1 MTYEPVIGLEIHVQL
16 STASKV
22 FCADSTS
29 FGAEANTHTSIISL
43 AHPGALP
50 RINTKVVDSAITL
63 GLALNGNINKINT
76 FDRKSYF
83 YPDLPK
89 GYQITQDRKPVC
101 VGGEIPIRLSDGTE
115 KMIGL
120 HHFHIEED
128 AGKSIHDQNAH
139 FTLIDLNRAGT
150 PLLEIVTLPDIHSA
164 EEVDALMTAMRQL
177 VRWLGVS
184 DGNMEEGSM
193 RCDVNISIRPQGSSE
208 LNTRCEI
215 KNMNSMRYARRAIA
229 YEVQRQIDVVTSG
242 EQVVQST
249 LNFDPETGITTPM
262 RSKENAHDYRYFPD
276 PDLPPVLISEK
287 KLNDS
292 KVALPILPWEAYQLL
307 QKKYAL
313 TPYDAAQLSNEKSV
327 FDFYTQFVETFHETS
342 PQLFKPA
349 ANLIINKII
358 PFADAEKINISAFP
372 ITNEKLIGLLKLVE
386 NKSVAPA
393 VAFSTMFDALLLPE
407 NFNLS
412 TETLAQ
418 KLELI
423 QTNDALALETW
434 VTEVMAKNPD
444 KVLAYQKG
452 KKGLIG
458 FFMGEVMKLARG
470 KAEPKATEKL
480 LLEKLGQS

>member
-29 FGAEANTHTSIISL
+29 FGADANTHTSIISL

-50 RINTKVVDSAITL
+50 RINAKVVDSAIML
-63 GLALNGNINKINT
+63 GLALEGNINKVNT

-101 VGGEIPIRLSDGTE
+101 VGGKIPILLSDGTE
-115 KMIGL
+115 KVIGL

-193 RCDVNISIRPQGSSE
+193 RCDVNISIRPEGSSE

-215 KNMNSMRYARRAIA
+215 KNMNSMRYARRAIT
-229 YEVQRQIDVVTSG
+229 YEFQRQVDVVSSG
-242 EQVVQST
+242 GKVVQST

-276 PDLPPVLISEK
+276 PDLPPVIISDK
-287 KLNDS
+287 KLSDS
-292 KVALPILPWEAYQLL
+292 KAALPILPWEAYDIL

-313 TPYDAAQLSNEKSV
+313 TPYDATLLTNEKEV
-327 FDFYTQFVETFHETS
+327 FDFYAHLTS
-342 PQLFKPA
+342 QIPDVLFKSA
-349 ANLIINKII
+349 ANLVINKII
-358 PFADAEKINISAFP
+358 PFTDVEKTNISAFP
-372 ITNEKLIGLLKLVE
+372 VSNEKLVGLLKLVE

-393 VAFSTMFDALLLPE
+393 VAFSTLFDALFVPDNSHLT
-407 NFNLS
+407 
-412 TETLAQ
+412 TEELAK

-423 QTNDALALETW
+423 QTNDSSSLETW
-434 VTEVMAKNPD
+434 VNQVIAKNPD
-444 KVLAYQKG
+444 KVKEYQKG

-458 FFMGEVMKLARG
+458 YFMGEVMKLARG
-470 KAEPKATEKL
+470 KAEPKSTEKL
-480 LLEKLGQS
+480 ILEKLK

>member
-1 MTYEPVIGLEIHVQL
+1 MNYEPVIGLEIHVQL

-29 FGAEANTHTSIISL
+29 FSAEANTHTSIISL

-50 RINTKVVDSAITL
+50 RINAKVVDSAVTL

-89 GYQITQDRKPVC
+89 GYQITQDRNPVC

-115 KMIGL
+115 KVIGL

-128 AGKSIHDQNAH
+128 AGKSIHDQNPH

-150 PLLEIVTLPDIHSA
+150 PLLEIVTLPDIRSA
-164 EEVDALMTAMRQL
+164 EEVNALMTAMRQL
-177 VRWLGVS
+177 VRWLGLS

-193 RCDVNISIRPQGSSE
+193 RCDVNISIRPVGSSE

-215 KNMNSMRYARRAIA
+215 KNMNSMRYARRAVA
-229 YEVQRQIDVVTSG
+229 YEVQRQIDVVTNGGS
-242 EQVVQST
+242 VIQST

-276 PDLPPVLISEK
+276 PDLPPIFISEK
-287 KLNDS
+287 KIDDS
-292 KVALPILPWEAYQLL
+292 KAALPILPWQAYQIL

-313 TPYDAAQLSNEKSV
+313 TPYDAALLTNEKPV
-327 FDFYTQFVETFHETS
+327 FDFYTRLVSTQNFAS
-342 PQLFKPA
+342 LYKSA
-349 ANLIINKII
+349 ANLVINKII
-358 PFADAEKINISAFP
+358 PYTDAEKINISAFP
-372 ITNEKLIGLLKLVE
+372 IANEKLIGLLKLVE
-386 NKSVAPA
+386 SKSVAPA
-393 VAFSTMFDALLLPE
+393 IAFNTLFDALLLAK
-407 NFNLS
+407 NVLFT
-412 TETLAQ
+412 TEAIAQ

-423 QTNDALALETW
+423 QTNDSSVLETW
-434 VTEVMAKNPD
+434 VNEVIAKNSD

-480 LLEKLGQS
+480 LLEKLG

>member
-16 STASKV
+16 STTSKV

-29 FGAEANTHTSIISL
+29 FGADANTHTSIISL

-50 RINTKVVDSAITL
+50 RINAKVVDSAVTL
-63 GLALNGNINKINT
+63 GLALEGNINQINT

-89 GYQITQDRKPVC
+89 GYQITQDRRPVC
-101 VGGEIPIRLSDGTE
+101 VGGKIPIRLSDGTE
-115 KMIGL
+115 KVIGL

-128 AGKSIHDQNAH
+128 AGKSIHDQNKS

-150 PLLEIVTLPDIHSA
+150 PLLEIVTLPDIRSA

-193 RCDVNISIRPQGSSE
+193 RCDVNISIRPEGSSE

-229 YEVQRQIDVVTSG
+229 YEVQRQINVVESG
-242 EQVVQST
+242 GAVVQST

-276 PDLPPVLISEK
+276 PDLPPVVISDK
-287 KLNDS
+287 KLTDS
-292 KVALPILPWEAYQLL
+292 KATLPILPWEAYDIL
-307 QKKYAL
+307 QKKYSL
-313 TPYDAAQLSNEKSV
+313 TPYDADLLSNEKSV
-327 FDFYTQFVETFHETS
+327 FDFYTNLTEKLPDS
-342 PQLFKPA
+342 LYKSA
-349 ANLIINKII
+349 ANLVINKII
-358 PFADAEKINISAFP
+358 PFVDAEKIPISAFP
-372 ITNEKLIGLLKLVE
+372 VPHQKLIDLLKLVDA
-386 NKSVAPA
+386 NSVSASVAN
-393 VAFSTMFDALLLPE
+393 STLFNALFLKE
-407 NFNLS
+407 NADLS
-412 TETLAQ
+412 TTDIAK

-423 QTNDALALETW
+423 QTNDSSALETW
-434 VTEVMAKNPD
+434 VTEVIAKNPD
-444 KVLAYQKG
+444 KVKEFQKG

-458 FFMGEVMKLARG
+458 FFMGEVMKMARG
-470 KAEPKATEKL
+470 KAEPKATEKML
-480 LLEKLGQS
+480 MEKLK

>member
-29 FGAEANTHTSIISL
+29 FGADANTHTSIISL

-50 RINTKVVDSAITL
+50 RINSKVVDSAITL
-63 GLALNGNINKINT
+63 GLALEGNINQINT

-101 VGGEIPIRLSDGTE
+101 VGGKIPIRLSDGTE
-115 KMIGL
+115 KVIGL

-150 PLLEIVTLPDIHSA
+150 PLLEIVTLPDIRSA

-193 RCDVNISIRPQGSSE
+193 RCDVNISIRPEGSSE

-215 KNMNSMRYARRAIA
+215 KNMNSMRYARRAIT
-229 YEVQRQIDVVTSG
+229 YEFQRQVDVVSSG
-242 EQVVQST
+242 GEVVQST

-276 PDLPPVLISEK
+276 PDLPPVVISDK
-287 KLNDS
+287 KLSDS
-292 KVALPILPWEAYQLL
+292 RAAMPVLPWEAYDIL

-313 TPYDAAQLSNEKSV
+313 TPYDATLLTNEKEV
-327 FDFYTQFVETFHETS
+327 FDFYSHLTS
-342 PQLFKPA
+342 QISDALFKSA
-349 ANLIINKII
+349 ANLVINKII
-358 PFADAEKINISAFP
+358 PFTDVEKINISAFP
-372 ITNEKLIGLLKLVE
+372 VSNEKLVGLLKLVE

-393 VAFSTMFDALLLPE
+393 VAFSTLFDALFVPE
-407 NFNLS
+407 NAHLT
-412 TETLAQ
+412 TEELAK

-423 QTNDALALETW
+423 QTNDSSSLETW
-434 VTEVMAKNPD
+434 VNQVIAKNPD
-444 KVLAYQKG
+444 KVKEYQKG

-458 FFMGEVMKLARG
+458 YFMGEVMKLARG
-470 KAEPKATEKL
+470 KAEPKSTEKL
-480 LLEKLGQS
+480 LLEKLK